1 MNSHQEIFTQIYET
15 NRWGGGESV
24 SGPGSGSIQTRHIR
38 RELPILLRD
47 FNINSILDLPCG
59 DFFWMKD
66 VDLSGISYVGGDII
80 PKIIEDNNGLYKNP
94 SRRFEVMDIMSDP
107 LPKADAILCRDCL
120 GHFSH
125 SDIRVAMANI
135 CESEA
140 MFLITTTFTYRS
152 LPSNSDCATG
162 RWRRLNF
169 ELPPFNW
176 PPPLRLL
183 IEGCTEK
190 DGTHT
195 DKSLG
200 LWSIGQ
206 IRNWVTASSA
216 AL

>member
-24 SGPGSGSIQTRHIR
+24 SGPGSGSIQTRHVR
-38 RELPILLRD
+38 RELPFILRD

-66 VDLSGISYVGGDII
+66 VDLGEVSYVGGDII
-80 PKIIEDNNGLYKNP
+80 PKIIEDNNSLYKTP
-94 SRRFEVMDIMSDP
+94 TRRFEVMDINSGP
-107 LPKADAILCRDCL
+107 LPKADAVLCRDCL
-120 GHFSH
+120 VHFSH
-125 SDIRVAMANI
+125 ADILLALANI
-135 CESEA
+135 CESGA
-140 MFLITTTFTYRS
+140 LFLITTTFTYRS
-152 LPSNSDCATG
+152 RPANADCATG

-169 ELPPFNW
+169 ELSPFNW
-176 PPPLRLL
+176 PPPLHLL

-200 LWSIGQ
+200 LWPIGQ
-206 IRNWVTASSA
+206 IRNWVNARSA
-216 AL
+216 AM